1 MLHLVQDRGGDLLL
15 RRLRDRPLA
24 RLANEGHLVVPGL
37 EADVAARHIVEDEE
51 VCVLVRE
58 LLARALETALTLVGG
73 EANEHL
79 AGNTPLTEGSKDV
92 GRRRE
97 LHAPRAAILWTLRR
111 ERFCR
116 PIVGDGGGHDHDVGM
131 RATCERP
138 PFE

>member
-51 VCVLVRE
+51 VCVLARE

-73 EANEHL
+73 EADEHL
-79 AGNTPLTEGSKDV
+79 AGSTPLAEQR
-92 GRRRE
+92 GRRSSAR
-97 LHAPRAAILWTLRR
+97 APRSTRCDPLDASSRAPLPADSRR
-111 ERFCR
+111 RRR
-116 PIVGDGGGHDHDVGM
+116 P
-131 RATCERP
+131 
-138 PFE
+138 